1 MPNEV
6 DQQTVLNIL
15 GWEQLKQQR
24 VKAKAIF
31 KEFLSKNF
39 QNGNIKPDTNDMK
52 KGFMYDGA
60 SIWKSI
66 PQYMRESKSI
76 SSLPLPFEIT

>member
-1 MPNEV
+1 ME
-6 DQQTVLNIL
+6 TA
-15 GWEQLKQQR
+15 ER
-24 VKAKAIF
+24 VKAKAVF
-31 KEFLSKNF
+31 KELFTFKTEILNHNLRDDNSSS
-39 QNGNIKPDTNDMK
+39 IRLPKPNTNDMK

-76 SSLPLPFEIT
+76 SSLYPYLLK

>member
-1 MPNEV
+1 ME
-6 DQQTVLNIL
+6 TA
-15 GWEQLKQQR
+15 ER

-31 KEFLSKNF
+31 KELFTFKTEILNHNLRDNSSSVRLP
-39 QNGNIKPDTNDMK
+39 KPNTNDMK

>member
-1 MPNEV
+1 MFKTLNNMGPNSLKELF
-6 DQQTVLNIL
+6 TFKTEILNHNLRDNSSSIRL
-15 GWEQLKQQR
+15 P
-24 VKAKAIF
+24 
-31 KEFLSKNF
+31 
-39 QNGNIKPDTNDMK
+39 KPNTNDMQ